1 MANLE
6 VRIDDELIK
15 QSSIVLGQMGLD
27 LTTAVRMYLKEIVR
41 TNRLPFDPTA
51 DPFDNTANIA
61 HLEKALE
68 DVRHGRRIS
77 QHALLKE

>member
-15 QSSIVLGQMGLD
+15 QSSIVLDQMGLD

-41 TNRLPFDPTA
+41 TNRLPFTA

-61 HLEKALE
+61 HLVKALE
-68 DVRHGRRIS
+68 DVRNGRRIS